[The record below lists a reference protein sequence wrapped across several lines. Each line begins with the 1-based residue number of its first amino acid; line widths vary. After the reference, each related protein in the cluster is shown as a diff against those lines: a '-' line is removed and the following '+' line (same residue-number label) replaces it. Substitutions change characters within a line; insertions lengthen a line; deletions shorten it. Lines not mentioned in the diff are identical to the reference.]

1 MFDFIKKNP
10 GILFS
15 LALIVLIP
23 VLIFFNIFFIISA
36 FQEHLDDSLHSKA
49 ILGQT
54 IFALLA
60 SEYIQQPEI
69 IQSQIEQMQKM
80 EGGEKIIDLQV
91 IAPGKE
97 GELEVKAAKNQNKIG
112 TTVEMDPTIIMPW
125 YQGRPFASLR
135 MENNERVWFVVNT
148 FFNQETGEKL
158 GLISLTLSL
167 AQTDALIHRTIL
179 LAYLFLVIT
188 ILVVLFL
195 VAHHTKLFTYVV
207 LYDKLKEVDAIKD
220 NFVRMATHELQ
231 SPITVIRGY
240 IEELEEEMKDS
251 LVGNKREFIKRIKV
265 SAKNLSDLVYDILE
279 VARLEQGRLDFTPQ
293 KISPPKVIFE
303 IIQGLKIK
311 TEQKNL
317 DLVFENAKEDVD
329 YIKINPNRFYQIL
342 TNLLE
347 NAIKYTPAGKIS
359 VKTRKD
365 ENKKEYIIE
374 IEDSGLGISAIDQ
387 KRLFEKFYRVKTKAT
402 AEIPG
407 TGLGLWLT
415 KQMVEGS
422 GGKIFVESIEGKG
435 TKFILSF
442 PLIKL

>member
-1 MFDFIKKNP
+1 M
-10 GILFS
+10 
-15 LALIVLIP
+15 
-23 VLIFFNIFFIISA
+23 
-36 FQEHLDDSLHSKA
+36 
-49 ILGQT
+49 
-54 IFALLA
+54 
-60 SEYIQQPEI
+60 
-69 IQSQIEQMQKM
+69 
-80 EGGEKIIDLQV
+80 
-91 IAPGKE
+91 
-97 GELEVKAAKNQNKIG
+97 
-112 TTVEMDPTIIMPW
+112 
-125 YQGRPFASLR
+125 
-135 MENNERVWFVVNT
+135 
-148 FFNQETGEKL
+148 
-158 GLISLTLSL
+158 
-167 AQTDALIHRTIL
+167 
-179 LAYLFLVIT
+179 
-188 ILVVLFL
+188 
-195 VAHHTKLFTYVV
+195 
-207 LYDKLKEVDAIKD
+207 
-220 NFVRMATHELQ
+220 
-231 SPITVIRGY
+231 IRGY

-365 ENKKEYIIE
+365 KNKKEYIIE